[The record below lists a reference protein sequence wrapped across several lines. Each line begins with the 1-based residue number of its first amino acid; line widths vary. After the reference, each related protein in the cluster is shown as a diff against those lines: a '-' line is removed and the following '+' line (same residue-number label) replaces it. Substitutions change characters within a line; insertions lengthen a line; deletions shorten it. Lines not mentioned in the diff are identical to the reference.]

1 MLIKLDRLILYRN
14 GFWSAHERPTPKLE
28 NCLPAYATSISKVA
42 SAEDPGLMIL
52 STPSANHAPVWRRE
66 ERGVEARST
75 DRAGIVDLEACRE
88 TKFGIR
94 LAAALT
100 GRNVDALRWV
110 IHRTAAAIVDSS
122 FRHTAG
128 QSDQ

>member
-75 DRAGIVDLEACRE
+75 GRAGIVDLEACRE

-94 LAAALT
+94 LAAAYDRAECRRSPMGDTPDRRRDRRL
-100 GRNVDALRWV
+100 LLPP
-110 IHRTAAAIVDSS
+110 HSRTK
-122 FRHTAG
+122 
-128 QSDQ
+128 